1 MNIYLKLPFYAKISI
16 LLIGLYVSISILS
29 AIQDIVLPVIYGLL
43 LAVLISPQVNDLER
57 RGMHR
62 SLAISGVLILFVA
75 GFIFLL
81 LLLASQASLVG
92 EAFPVLSEK
101 FEELVRQGVAWGSDF
116 FNIRASKINQWVKSI
131 RGDIYE
137 NSSAVIGVTLTTA
150 GGVLATLFLTP
161 VYVFMLLYY
170 KRQLIEFIYR
180 LMGRHHDE
188 KIQEFLTETKT
199 IVQGYLHGLLAEF
212 GIIAILNSAGLLI
225 LGMDYAILLGVG
237 GALLNVIPYLGG
249 LIAVVIYMVVALVL
263 KTPVYALYVF
273 ILYAGV
279 QLIDNNYIVPKIV
292 GSKVKLNALVCLLS
306 VLAGSALWGIPGM
319 FLSIPLIAIIKLVL
333 DRIPELSPWGFLLG
347 DTQIGL
353 LAGIRKKSR
362 AKSAGPVSKE
372 KVASGLPD

>member
-1 MNIYLKLPFYAKISI
+1 MNVSLKWPFYVKISL
-16 LLIGLYVSISILS
+16 LLIGIYVFICILS

-43 LAVLISPQVNDLER
+43 LAVLIGPLVNKLKSM
-57 RGMHR
+57 GIPR
-62 SLAISGVLILFVA
+62 SVAILSILILFAA

-81 LLLASQASLVG
+81 VLLSSQASLLS

-101 FEELVRQGVAWGSDF
+101 FDELVQQGVAWSSDF

-137 NSSAVIGVTLTTA
+137 SSSTVIGATLTTA

-170 KRQLIEFIYR
+170 QSHLIEFIYR
-180 LMGRHHDE
+180 LMGRHHDQ
-188 KIQEFLTETKT
+188 KIREILSETKT
-199 IVQGYLHGLLAEF
+199 VIQGYLHGLLAEF
-212 GIIAILNSAGLLI
+212 CIIAVLNSAGLLI
-225 LGMDYAILLGVG
+225 LGMEYAILLGTG

-273 ILYAGV
+273 ILYVVV

-319 FLSIPLIAIIKLVL
+319 FLSIPLIAIIKLVI
-333 DRIPELSPWGFLLG
+333 DRIPGLSPWGFLLG
-347 DTQIGL
+347 ENREAG
-353 LAGIRKKSR
+353 GIRKR
-362 AKSAGPVSKE
+362 AAARPPGPEAVGSLE
-372 KVASGLPD
+372 VRL

>member
-1 MNIYLKLPFYAKISI
+1 MNISLKWPFYAKISL
-16 LLIGLYVSISILS
+16 LLIGIYVFISILS

-43 LAVLISPQVNDLER
+43 LAVLIGPLVNKLEA
-57 RGMHR
+57 RGMPR
-62 SLAISGVLILFVA
+62 SLAIFSILILFVA

-81 LLLASQASLVG
+81 VLLSSQASLLS
-92 EAFPVLSEK
+92 EAFPVLSAK
-101 FEELVRQGVAWGSDF
+101 FDELVQQGVAWGSDF

-137 NSSAVIGVTLTTA
+137 SSSAVVGATLTTA

-170 KRQLIEFIYR
+170 KSHLIEFIYR
-180 LMGRHHDE
+180 LMGRHHDQ
-188 KIQEFLTETKT
+188 KIREILSETKT
-199 IVQGYLHGLLAEF
+199 VIQGYLHGLLAEF
-212 GIIAILNSAGLLI
+212 WIIAVLNSAGLLI
-225 LGMDYAILLGVG
+225 LGMEYAILLGIG

-273 ILYAGV
+273 ILYVVV

-333 DRIPELSPWGFLLG
+333 DRIPGLSPWGFLLG
-347 DTQIGL
+347 ETRAGG
-353 LAGIRKKSR
+353 GIRKR
-362 AKSAGPVSKE
+362 TAARPTGPVPEGSLE
-372 KVASGLPD
+372 VRL